1 MNKYIYTNAQEASRE
16 LTVQMVR
23 WMTEEPLQN
32 FNIAV
37 SGGSTPATL
46 FTVWKE
52 DFAGQI
58 DWNRLHIYWV
68 DERCVDP
75 RSPES
80 NYGMTKNILLDYI
93 PIPAENIHRIIGE
106 VEPDFE
112 AKRYGEMV
120 IKSLPQQNGLPLFD
134 LVLLGIGDDGHTAS
148 IFPNRFDLLVDP
160 EVYAVGYHPQSGQAR
175 VTLTGPTIRN
185 AKRIVFFVTGEG
197 KASVIRSIF
206 TNDEFAPN
214 YPSFKI
220 AEAAPHAV
228 FYLDEGAAKLL

>member
-1 MNKYIYTNAQEASRE
+1 MN
-16 LTVQMVR
+16 
-23 WMTEEPLQN
+23 EEPLRN

-37 SGGSTPATL
+37 SGGSTPAAL
-46 FTVWKE
+46 FNVWKE
-52 DFAGQI
+52 DFADRI

-75 RSPES
+75 RSTES
-80 NYGMTKNILLDYI
+80 NYGMTKNVLLDHV
-93 PIPAENIHRIIGE
+93 PIPAENVHRIIGE

-120 IKSLPQQNGLPLFD
+120 SKTLPQKDELPQFD

-175 VTLTGPTIRN
+175 VTLTGPAIKN
-185 AKRIVFFVTGEG
+185 AKRIIFFVTGEG
-197 KASVIRSIF
+197 KATILRSIF

-220 AEAAPHAV
+220 AEAAPHAE

>member
-1 MNKYIYTNAQEASRE
+1 MNRYIFPDSQEASRQ
-16 LTVQMVR
+16 LSAQMVL
-23 WMTEEPLQN
+23 WMNEEPLLN
-32 FNIAV
+32 FYIAV
-37 SGGSTPATL
+37 SGGSTPAAL

-52 DFAGQI
+52 DFAERI
-58 DWNRLHIYWV
+58 DWKRLHIFWV

-80 NYGMTKNILLDYI
+80 NYGMTKNVLLDHV

-120 IKSLPQQNGLPLFD
+120 NKTLPQKNGLPLFD

-160 EVYAVGYHPQSGQAR
+160 EVYAVGFHPQSGQAR
-175 VTLTGPTIRN
+175 VTLTGPTICN
-185 AKRIVFFVTGEG
+185 AKRIIFFVTGEG
-197 KASVIRSIF
+197 KASVIRSIS

-220 AEAAPHAV
+220 VEAAPHAG